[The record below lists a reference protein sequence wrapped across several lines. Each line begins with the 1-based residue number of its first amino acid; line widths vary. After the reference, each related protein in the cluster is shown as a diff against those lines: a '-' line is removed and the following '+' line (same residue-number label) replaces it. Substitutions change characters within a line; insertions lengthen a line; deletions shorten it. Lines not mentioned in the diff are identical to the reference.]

1 MNCKMHTAATKLV
14 KLKKFEIA
22 IATMYAS
29 NLETGMMAIQ
39 RNFPLL
45 AVKGGALKKSVKTLL

>member
-29 NLETGMMAIQ
+29 NLETGMMAI
-39 RNFPLL
+39 
-45 AVKGGALKKSVKTLL
+45 